1 MSTIET
7 TSLYAGGGSGSGLPE
22 GLHESGGGSGMS
34 LVYEGGSGSLEANGN
49 DLAELS
55 QFSGGTVIKKEMY
68 FPSGSHAH
76 DPEASAQ
83 FEADRAHRVE
93 SFQRQ
98 FKLRLGQ
105 AA

>member
-1 MSTIET
+1 VFLKKINS
-7 TSLYAGGGSGSGLPE
+7 
-22 GLHESGGGSGMS
+22 
-34 LVYEGGSGSLEANGN
+34 VYLLE
-49 DLAELS
+49 
-55 QFSGGTVIKKEMY
+55 IKKEMY